1 MLPSQLVLIIH
12 EEKVKDLIR
21 KAEHQRLLREAG
33 LRQSINPI
41 SYRVIVG
48 RLGDQMV
55 KLGVK
60 LQQYSAT
67 SQPENLA
74 IKKA

>member
-21 KAEHQRLLREAG
+21 KAEHQRLLNEAG

-48 RLGDQMV
+48 WLGDQMV
-55 KLGVK
+55 RLGVK
-60 LQQYSAT
+60 LQQYSAA
-67 SQPENLA
+67 SQSENLA

>member
-1 MLPSQLVLIIH
+1 MIPSQLVLIIH

-21 KAEHQRLLREAG
+21 KAERQRLVNEAG

-48 RLGDQMV
+48 WLGDQMV

-60 LQQYSAT
+60 LQQYSAA